1 MTKTQPS
8 TAQPTTSDV
17 AVPAGRL
24 RDQWRRPAFLA
35 AVLALLLTLVAVIV
49 AVVVNDDA
57 GHDFVRLTGTPRTIA
72 RDADGRTVAVL
83 TEGARTVVFTG
94 SKRTFAEPATTTAT
108 VTTTAV
114 VRLAPQPWHSGA
126 QHEDWFKSWFST
138 ALTDRGPDVLDIA
151 AQYVRGTADRHDG
164 KGIRYAGPATY
175 GPMGDDDERQATADF
190 NDYLGIDWTYPNGRH
205 REARSDFYGS
215 LDCSGYVRTVYGFR
229 SGYPLEFKQPTGRA
243 LPRRAVMMAEDGSG
257 AGIIANTHRQAT
269 DLSPLQP
276 GDLVF
281 FDATPDAG
289 HRIDHVGIYL
299 GIDST
304 GHHRFISSR
313 KTANGPTM
321 GDEGGTSLLDGAGL
335 YAHAFRMAKRL

>member
-1 MTKTQPS
+1 MAKTQPPI
-8 TAQPTTSDV
+8 TQPQLAD
-17 AVPAGRL
+17 AEAPAGRL
-24 RDQWRRPAFLA
+24 RNLWHKPAFLVA
-35 AVLALLLTLVAVIV
+35 VLVLALLAVVV
-49 AVVVNDDA
+49 AVVVHDED
-57 GHDFVRLTGTPRTIA
+57 GRDFVRVAGTPRTIA

-83 TEGARTVVFTG
+83 TEDARTVVFTG
-94 SKRTFAEPATTTAT
+94 PKRTFAEPATTGAT
-108 VTTTAV
+108 VTTSAV
-114 VRLAPQPWHSGA
+114 IRLAPRPWHPGA
-126 QHEDWFKSWFST
+126 QHEDWFKNWFNT
-138 ALTDRGPDVLDIA
+138 ALTDHGPDVLDIA
-151 AQYVRGTADRHDG
+151 AQYVRGTADRHDD

-190 NDYLGIDWTYPNGRH
+190 NDYLGIDWTDPNGRH
-205 REARSDFYGS
+205 REARNDFYGS
-215 LDCSGYVRTVYGFR
+215 LDCSGFVRTVYGYR
-229 SGYPLEFKQPTGRA
+229 SGYPLEFKQPTGQA
-243 LPRRAVMMAEDGSG
+243 LPRRAVMMAEDGPG
-257 AGIIANTHRQAT
+257 ADIIANSHRQAT

-281 FDATPDAG
+281 FDATPDVG

-321 GDEGGTSLLDGAGL
+321 GDEGGTSLLDGTGL